1 MTVNHRFQFTG
12 RTFIAL
18 STMTLASISA
28 FACGDKESDNDE
40 GVPPATGGM
49 TSGPEG
55 GAPPEA
61 TGGTGGTAVGTGGD
75 TSTGGGEALDLS
87 VCDAPGWADA
97 LAHADNVVVPAKF
110 ADGERLVLAE
120 YDLAPVTVADLEA
133 EHSLVVVVAPA
144 ADADPRADFETDGLD
159 DEVQINAAT
168 KQVYEAGG
176 GVIFLKAGTYNVG
189 DSVYIWDESLLRGE
203 GRIGERRTMIHLQ
216 DDAPSMSG
224 ESGIVR
230 IKKDSKFGFAGLG
243 KRVMNSGLSD
253 LVIDGNRDNQA
264 TLEAP
269 AKPDDEKK
277 YGYYAE
283 GEDIWVQ
290 RVTVQN
296 CLGYGFD
303 PHEHEDIIGS
313 TVTITDCYSTNNL
326 NDGFTLDAIHDVV
339 IAHNVSY
346 ANNRHGFNIVTGT
359 ERIALCGN
367 VAYENGWTADA
378 VPVAKANG
386 ITAQNGSDPETPI
399 PNALNMFDNSVTNNA
414 KVGFDLR
421 MTYDSALTA
430 NYVGDNGSHG
440 IRVRGAQDNTI
451 ESNLVEFDS
460 QDSGTAYEIWVGD
473 YDQDDSVLTPSL
485 PSQGN
490 TISGNT
496 LKNVDARY
504 VHEETESLGLNT
516 ISGNTE
522 STN

>member
-1 MTVNHRFQFTG
+1 MTRKLSSVSTRHSLVS
-12 RTFIAL
+12 FIAL
-18 STMTLASISA
+18 AIVSTAGVGCSDDEPTE
-28 FACGDKESDNDE
+28 KES
-40 GVPPATGGM
+40 G
-49 TSGPEG
+49 TSS
-55 GAPPEA
+55 
-61 TGGTGGTAVGTGGD
+61 GGTGMAVDGAGATMNEGSGGDSGVGLGGGTG
-75 TSTGGGEALDLS
+75 TPSGEELDLS
-87 VCDAPGWADA
+87 VCDNPGWAEA
-97 LAHADNVVVPAKF
+97 VAHADNISVAAPFV
-110 ADGERLVLAE
+110 DGVRNVLAE

-133 EHSLVVVVAPA
+133 AHGLVVVVAPA
-144 ADADPRADFETDGLD
+144 ASADPRADYETDGLD

-176 GVIFLKAGTYNVG
+176 GVIFLRAGTYNVG
-189 DSVYIWDESLLRGE
+189 DSVYVWDESHLRGE
-203 GRIGERRTMIHLQ
+203 GRVGERRTLIHLQ

-230 IKKDSKFGFAGLG
+230 VKKDSKFGFSGLG
-243 KRVMNSGLSD
+243 KRVMNSGISD
-253 LVIDGNRDNQA
+253 LVIDGNRENQA
-264 TLEAP
+264 ILEAP

-283 GEDIWVQ
+283 GENLWIQ

-339 IAHNVSY
+339 IAHNVSF

-367 VAYENGWTADA
+367 VSYENGWTADP

-386 ITAQNGSDPETPI
+386 ITAQNGSDPATPI
-399 PNALNMFDNSVTNNA
+399 PNTLQMFDNSVTGNA

-421 MTYDSALTA
+421 MTFDSPLSE
-430 NYVGDNGSHG
+430 NYVGNNGSHG
-440 IRVRGAQDNTI
+440 IRIRGAKNNVI
-451 ESNLVEFDS
+451 ENNSVEFNGQS
-460 QDSGTAYEIWVGD
+460 SGTSYEIWVGD

-485 PSQGN
+485 PSEGN
-490 TISGNT
+490 AVSGNT
-496 LKNVDARY
+496 LRSTGGRY
-504 VHEETESLGLNT
+504 VNEETESAGLNA
-516 ISGNTE
+516 ISDNAETM
-522 STN
+522 N